1 MDDADRSEQRER
13 KIQVH
18 IAGAFAIR
26 KPETREFIQR
36 CDKCG
41 RSLRVF
47 QEDQVVAFV
56 VRSDAVEKYGL
67 PGGTLLAITRDSQ
80 YITGPTLGINEEF
93 CS

>member
-1 MDDADRSEQRER
+1 MDDMDRNEVRER

-18 IAGAFAIR
+18 IAGALAIR

-41 RSLRVF
+41 RALRTFSEATAALVMYS
-47 QEDQVVAFV
+47 ESVA
-56 VRSDAVEKYGL
+56 EKGL
-67 PGGTLLAITRDSQ
+67 PAGTFLAITRDAQ
-80 YITGPTLGINEEF
+80 YITGPRLGINEEF